1 MRVGLQLPRFDWPGG
16 PRELRSRLSEI
27 GHAADALGFASLWMM
42 DHFFQLEQLGPVE
55 DPMLESYSTLAY
67 LAAITERVSL
77 GALVGGV
84 IYRYPGILVKTVS
97 TLDVLSG
104 GRAYCGIGA
113 AWYEREAHGLGVPFP
128 PLTERFEQLEEALQI
143 VHQMWSSE
151 VGPYHGKH
159 YQLAETINSPQP
171 LRKPHPPVVIGGMGE
186 QKTLGLVAR
195 YADACNLS
203 VAAGPDIIRKKL
215 EVLKHHCEDFGR
227 PYDEI
232 ERTALGMVSLA
243 PGGSTPSQVIAS
255 CRALA
260 EAGIQHVIF
269 HMPNAHEI
277 APLETFGREI
287 IPAVAEF

>member
-186 QKTLGLVAR
+186 QKTLRLVAQ
-195 YADACNLS
+195 YADACNLF
-203 VAAGPDIIRKKL
+203 VRAGADIVRQKL
-215 EVLKHHCEDFGR
+215 DILKGHCDTVGR
-227 PYDEI
+227 DYETI
-232 ERTALGMVSLA
+232 ERTGLATIHLA
-243 PGGSTPSQVIAS
+243 PGQDSTAGVIAL
-255 CRALA
+255 CQEMAGL
-260 EAGIQHVIF
+260 GIQHLIF
-269 HMPNAHEI
+269 NMPNVEDI
-277 APLETFGREI
+277 SPLEIFGREI
-287 IPAVAEF
+287 IPAVAAL